1 MLKTKLPKNKTFLLK
16 DEITIRYFLGVSI
29 KEGYLLI
36 NENFATL
43 FTDARYFDFVKT
55 LKCKISVEHKLFSS
69 LKDVKAELQE
79 KGINKVYLNYDDVTL
94 SEYSVLKKE
103 IGVKIC
109 NGATHLQKLR
119 TVKSREEIKSIEK
132 SCDIIFDALSTAVT
146 HLREGVTEK
155 EIREVIVKEIIK
167 NGAEGESFE
176 TIVAFSKNSAI
187 PHHETSDAV
196 LQKDSVVLIDT
207 GCVYNGYCS
216 DITRTYFFGNPDE
229 EFKKNYDAVLK
240 ANLVAIE
247 KIKEGF
253 LESEGDGVAREYLK
267 SQGLEKYFTHSL
279 GHGVGLEI
287 HENVRLSPKGK
298 NKLKRNSVFT
308 VEPGVYFEDRYG
320 IRIEDTVVL
329 TKNGI
334 KRFFKDDK
342 SLKIIKQ

>member
-36 NENFATL
+36 NENRATL

-55 LKCKISVEHKLFSS
+55 LKCEIQVEHKLFSS
-69 LKDVKAELQE
+69 FSDIKEELQ
-79 KGINKVYLNYDDVTL
+79 KYGVNRVYLNYDDVTL
-94 SEYSVLKKE
+94 SEYNALKKE
-103 IGVKIC
+103 LGVKFC
-109 NGATHLQKLR
+109 DGARYLQKLR
-119 TVKSREEIKSIEK
+119 SVKSKEEISRIKK
-132 SCDIIFDALSTAVT
+132 SCEIIFNALSTAVT

-155 EIREVIVKEIIK
+155 EIREIIVKEIIK

-176 TIVAFSKNSAI
+176 TIVAFGKNSAI
-187 PHHETSDAV
+187 PHHETGDAV

-229 EFKKNYDAVLK
+229 EFKKNYQAVLK
-240 ANLVAIE
+240 ANLLSIE
-247 KIKEGF
+247 NIKAGF

-267 SQGLEKYFTHSL
+267 SQGLDKYFTHSL

-298 NKLKRNSVFT
+298 SKLKLNSVFT
-308 VEPGVYFEDRYG
+308 IEPGVYFENKYG

-334 KRFFKDDK
+334 KRFFTDDK
-342 SLKIIKQ
+342 SLKIIN